1 MSNLVLGSVQFG
13 TDYGISS
20 ITGQVGVSEI
30 KKILSYA
37 HAQNINIIDTAPSY
51 GRSEQILGET
61 NNYDFKFVTKT
72 RHFNNYEINKD
83 DLILIKKDFYRSLKH
98 LKQKNIYG
106 VLIHNSRD
114 LLKKNGE
121 KLFNQ
126 LSELKQDNKVKKIGV
141 SIYEESHLRT
151 ILDNFDIDLVQLP
164 FNILDRRLIDNGLLL
179 NLQKRGVEVHARS
192 VFLQG
197 LLLMSETNRPN
208 KFNKWSNLWQTWHQW
223 LHDNRITAL
232 EASIKYA
239 ISMPLISKVLV
250 GVETKSQL
258 EEIVI
263 ASTSNIALPEIPS
276 ELYTCDANLLNPVN
290 WKKL

>member
-20 ITGQVGVSEI
+20 TAGQVGVNEI
-30 KKILSYA
+30 KKILRYA
-37 HAQNINIIDTAPSY
+37 HEKNINIIDTAPSY

-61 NNYDFKFVTKT
+61 NNYDFNVVTKT
-72 RHFNNYEINKD
+72 RHFNNYEINKS
-83 DLILIKKDFYRSLKH
+83 DLILIKKDFYRSLKY

-106 VLIHNSRD
+106 VLIHNSTD

-121 KLFNQ
+121 NLFNQ

-164 FNILDRRLIDNGLLL
+164 FNILDRRLIDNGLLF
-179 NLQKRGVEVHARS
+179 NLQKREVEVHARS

-208 KFNKWSNLWQTWHQW
+208 KFNKWSNLWRTWHQW
-223 LHDNRITAL
+223 LHDNQITAL

-263 ASTSNIALPEIPS
+263 ASSSNIALPEIPL
-276 ELYTCDANLLNPVN
+276 ELYTDDANLLNPVN

>member
-1 MSNLVLGSVQFG
+1 MSNLALGSVQFG
-13 TDYGISS
+13 MDYGVSS
-20 ITGQVGVSEI
+20 NNGRVELDEI

-37 HAQNINIIDTAPSY
+37 HAKNINIIDTAPSY
-51 GRSEQILGET
+51 GRSEQVLGEA
-61 NNYDFKFVTKT
+61 NNYDLKVVTKT
-72 RHFNNYEINKD
+72 RHFNNYEITND
-83 DLILIKKDFYRSLKH
+83 DLILMKKDFYHSLKY

-106 VLIHNSRD
+106 VLIHNSGD
-114 LLKKNGE
+114 LLKINGE

-126 LSELKQDNKVKKIGV
+126 LSELKQSGKIKKIGV
-141 SIYEESHLRT
+141 SIYEQSHLQT

-164 FNILDRRLIDNGLLL
+164 FNILDRRMIDNGLLL
-179 NLQKRGVEVHARS
+179 NLQKKGVEVHARS

-197 LLLMSETNRPN
+197 LLLMSEINRPN
-208 KFNKWSNLWQTWHQW
+208 KFNQWSNLWQIWHQW
-223 LHDNRITAL
+223 LHDNQITAL

-263 ASTSNIALPEIPS
+263 ASTSNVALPEIPT